1 MADEPDN
8 LVLQLLRDMRG
19 ELQDVGGEIRDVRGD
34 IHKLDRKID
43 ATHAELDA
51 KIDATRRDLS
61 DQIIGL
67 RRAVIDYHTS
77 TIGHGVLI
85 GDLDARLRRVE
96 THLGLEP
103 TGSH

>member
-8 LVLQLLRDMRG
+8 LVLEILRGMRGDMHDMRG
-19 ELQDVGGEIRDVRGD
+19 D
-34 IHKLDRKID
+34 IQKLDAKID
-43 ATHAELDA
+43 VVHTGLDA

-61 DQIIGL
+61 DQVVGL

-85 GDLDARLRRVE
+85 SELEARLRRVE

-103 TGSH
+103 AGSH